1 MRKWIDSSA
10 CVYGGEVEEVE
21 EQGVLVMTE
30 GTGRPLRADAE
41 RNRRLVLETAGR
53 MLAERGTA
61 VTLNEVA
68 REAGV
73 GVGTVYR
80 RFPDLQALI
89 DTLHG
94 ERFSAFLQLAADA
107 TRQDDPGRAL
117 RHYLLAA
124 ASRRA
129 EDPALEVIIEHA
141 SLERPENAKMAD
153 ELDRRV
159 DGLVER
165 AVAAGAVRADFTS
178 SDAYNVLY
186 MLGTVSDRTEQIA
199 PGNWRRYAEVLLTG
213 FGLQAGLAER
223 TEAMTEE
230 QMRQAVRPT
239 RP

>member
-1 MRKWIDSSA
+1 
-10 CVYGGEVEEVE
+10 
-21 EQGVLVMTE
+21 MTQ

-41 RNRRLVLETAGR
+41 RNRRLVLQTAGR

-89 DTLHG
+89 NTLYA
-94 ERFSAFLQLAADA
+94 ERLTTFRQLAADA
-107 TRQDDPGRAL
+107 AQQEEPGRAL

-124 ASRRA
+124 ATRRA
-129 EDPALEVIIEHA
+129 EDPALELILEHA
-141 SLERPENAKMAD
+141 SLDQPEIAEMAD
-153 ELDRRV
+153 ELGRRV

-178 SDAYNVLY
+178 SDAYNLLY

-213 FGLQAGLAER
+213 FGLQASPAER
-223 TEAMTEE
+223 TEAMTDE
-230 QMRQAVRPT
+230 QMRQAVWPRQP
-239 RP
+239 